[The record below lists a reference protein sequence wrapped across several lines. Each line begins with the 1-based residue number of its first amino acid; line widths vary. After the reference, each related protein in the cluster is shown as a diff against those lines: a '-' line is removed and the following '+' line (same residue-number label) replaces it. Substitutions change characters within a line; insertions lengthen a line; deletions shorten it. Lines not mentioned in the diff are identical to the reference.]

1 MADAAEMTD
10 GKGIR
15 RMNGIEKF
23 RAASATRLA
32 LILAAAA
39 MLGGCAAAVI
49 GGAVGGGVLL
59 AEDRRTVG
67 TVTEDQGIELKTS
80 SRIGETVRGAHIN
93 VYSFNRQVLLSGEV
107 PTAAARE
114 DAERIARAVE
124 NVRGVFNELQV
135 AGNSALTTR
144 TNDAFITSKVKARFV
159 DGQKFSPV
167 HVKVTTESGVVF
179 LMGLVKRG
187 EADAATEVA
196 RTTGGVVKVVRLFEY
211 LD

>member
-1 MADAAEMTD
+1 MADVQSV
-10 GKGIR
+10 
-15 RMNGIEKF
+15 NSVEKF
-23 RAASATRLA
+23 RAATAARLA
-32 LILAAAA
+32 LILSAAAL
-39 MLGGCAAAVI
+39 LGGCAAAVV

-80 SRIGETVRGAHIN
+80 SRIGEKVRDAHIN
-93 VYSFNRQVLLSGEV
+93 VNSFNRQVLLSGEV
-107 PTAAARE
+107 PSAAARD

-135 AGNSALTTR
+135 AGNSAISAR

-167 HVKVTTESGVVF
+167 HVKVTTENSVVF
-179 LMGLVKRG
+179 LMGLVRRA

-196 RTTGGVVKVVRLFEY
+196 RTTGGVSKVVRLFEY